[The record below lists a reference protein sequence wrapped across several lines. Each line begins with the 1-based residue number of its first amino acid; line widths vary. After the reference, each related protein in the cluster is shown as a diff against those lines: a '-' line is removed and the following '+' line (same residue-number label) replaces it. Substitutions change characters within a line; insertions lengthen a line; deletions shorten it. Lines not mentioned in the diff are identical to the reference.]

1 MICVEN
7 ARMEFNLKMFRL
19 SNFSVPTLW
28 VVDNFYDDPLAVRE
42 FALQQEYNF
51 EPYYRGRRTLNQFL
65 FPGLKERF
73 EQIMG
78 IKIKRWEDH
87 GMNGRF
93 QHCTVED
100 ALVYHCDDQTW
111 AATIYLT
118 PEAPFQCGTSLWAH
132 KKFRTRN
139 KREFDTKGYPFDKGF
154 LDKTSLEPVDVIGNV
169 FNRLVI
175 WEAANVH
182 SATEY
187 FGMKKEDSRL
197 FQIFFFD

>member
-1 MICVEN
+1 
-7 ARMEFNLKMFRL
+7 MEFRLKMFRSS
-19 SNFSVPTLW
+19 SNPKPRIW
-28 VVDNFYDDPLAVRE
+28 CVDNFYDDPLAVRE
-42 FALQQEYNF
+42 FALQQTFQEEIYF
-51 EPYYRGRRTLNQFL
+51 RGKRTPQQFL

-73 EQIMG
+73 EEIMG
-78 IKIKRWEDH
+78 IKITKWEEH

-111 AATIYLT
+111 AAVIYLT
-118 PEAPFQCGTSLWAH
+118 PDAPPETGTTLWRH
-132 KKFRTRN
+132 KKYKLRHIKEMHN
-139 KREFDTKGYPFDKGF
+139 GPMGYAFDKGF
-154 LDKTSLEPVDVIGNV
+154 LDRTPFEPVDVIGNV

-175 WEAANVH
+175 WDAGSIH
-182 SATEY
+182 SASEY